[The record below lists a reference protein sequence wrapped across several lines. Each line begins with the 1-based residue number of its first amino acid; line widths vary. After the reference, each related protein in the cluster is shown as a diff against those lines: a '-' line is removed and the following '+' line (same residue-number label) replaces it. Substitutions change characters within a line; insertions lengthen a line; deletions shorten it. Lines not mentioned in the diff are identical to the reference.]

1 MNYYER
7 LLRYEAEKKF
17 LQTLLLTAEEYEQAI
32 KALADK
38 WRI

>member
-1 MNYYER
+1 MTYYER

-17 LQTLLLTAEEYEQAI
+17 LQTQPLTAEEYERAI